1 MAAAE
6 ASTLAKARILVLQT
20 PGSPELKIL
29 ERLPE
34 GATIVGVG
42 RTLEDLQKG
51 RRCPR
56 CPCCRLVM
64 PLHTC
69 KCCRCRVYGGKHT

>member
-1 MAAAE
+1 M
-6 ASTLAKARILVLQT
+6 SAKARIMVLQT
-20 PGSPELKIL
+20 PGSPELEIL

-42 RTLEDLQKG
+42 RNLEDLQKG
-51 RRCPR
+51 TGTAHA
-56 CPCCRLVM
+56 CPCCTLVM

-69 KCCRCRVYGGKHT
+69 KPRDGWWQ